1 MAVRNRSDSG
11 IIVKLLRNGVLVL
24 TLIVFISIVTNFN
37 NRQNPTE
44 TALMSEAISSQEFKG
59 VFIRDEEPVTFSGSG
74 VLNYK
79 IPDGGK
85 LGIGTVIAE
94 VYPDDSQIGRNREI
108 ARLEKELDI
117 LKKIQN
123 PGTQESAQPAALSDN
138 IKESFRTLIY
148 SRDMNDYSA
157 IKNEMDDLV
166 IQMSTYQIITKQVTG
181 FGQQIT
187 DINADLA
194 ELKSE
199 SVQPVEVKKSDGSAY
214 FVSYCDGY
222 ESELTPDNMDKLT
235 VAEINSITDRKSSD
249 STIVGKMI
257 NGYSWY
263 LAGVINNSRKE
274 YAIGDSVKLKFDSSD
289 ETFDAVITDLRESGD
304 ASKTI
309 IIVECSKFN
318 YDLVQHRAEKCELIK
333 VVNGRDRYRGLKVPR
348 EAIRFKDIEEDTT
361 NASGESDGTAI
372 VNSKGVYILKG
383 EQVLFKKI
391 DVIYEGSDYVLSEVH
406 DEDPSYL
413 ALYDDIMTEGD
424 GKSG

>member
-1 MAVRNRSDSG
+1 MAARNRSDSG
-11 IIVKLLRNGVLVL
+11 IVVKLLRNSVLVL

-37 NRQNPTE
+37 NRQSPTE
-44 TALMSEAISSQEFKG
+44 TALMSEAITSKEFKG
-59 VFIRDEEPVTFSGSG
+59 VFIRDEVPVTFSGNG

-79 IPDGGK
+79 IADGGK

-117 LKKIQN
+117 LEKIQN
-123 PGTQESAQPAALSDN
+123 PGTLESAQPSALSDN
-138 IKESFRTLIY
+138 IKESFRSLIY
-148 SRDMNDYSA
+148 SRDMNDYSS
-157 IKNEMDDLV
+157 IENEMDDLV
-166 IQMSTYQIITKQVTG
+166 IQMSTYQIITQQVTG
-181 FGQQIT
+181 FTQQVN
-187 DINADLA
+187 DINAKLA
-194 ELKSE
+194 ELKSA
-199 SVQPVEVKKSDGSAY
+199 SVQPVEVKKSTDSAY

-249 STIVGKMI
+249 ETIVGKMI

-274 YAIGDSVKLKFDSSD
+274 YAIGDSVKLKFDSSN
-289 ETFDAVITDLRESGD
+289 ETFDAVVEDLRESGD

-318 YDLVQHRAEKCELIK
+318 YDLVQHRTEKCELIK
-333 VVNGRDRYRGLKVPR
+333 GSYRGLKVPR

-372 VNSKGVYILKG
+372 VNTKGVYILKG

-391 DVIYEGSDYVLSEVH
+391 DVIYEGSDYVLSQVH
-406 DEDPSYL
+406 DEDISYL